1 MMPAHYAVSDAAI
14 VLVTI
19 FAGNALWRSGRHLSA
34 FAMACFGVAAF
45 IGVVRFG
52 AGLQD
57 QLAAL
62 HGGASQLLGL
72 AGAVAILSGYLF
84 RPADRHIIS
93 IIALILCAA
102 TAIFLFAQPLLGP
115 VFLLALVIVFLA
127 SIVRPGPSGRTWLV
141 PIGCAVMLANT
152 LFIRRAAWLDEA
164 AAWHV
169 YHMVIA
175 LALAALAKGLMSTE
189 RDAH

>member
-1 MMPAHYAVSDAAI
+1 MPAHYALSDAAI

-19 FAGNALWRSGRHLSA
+19 FAGNALWRNGRHLPA

-52 AGLQD
+52 AGLQA

-62 HGGASQLLGL
+62 HAGASQLLGL

-84 RPADRHIIS
+84 RPADRHKIS
-93 IIALILCAA
+93 IIALILSAA

-115 VFLLALVIVFLA
+115 VFLLALVIMLFA
-127 SIVRPGPSGRTWLV
+127 SIARPGPLGRCWLI
-141 PIGCAVMLANT
+141 PAGCALMLADT

-164 AAWHV
+164 VAWHM
-169 YHMVIA
+169 YHVVIA
-175 LALAALAKGLMSTE
+175 FALAALAKGLMPTE

>member
-1 MMPAHYAVSDAAI
+1 MMPAHYALSDAAI

-19 FAGNALWRSGRHLSA
+19 IAGNALWRHGRQLPA

-45 IGVVRFG
+45 IGLVRFG
-52 AGLQD
+52 GGLQD
-57 QLAAL
+57 HLAAL
-62 HGGASQLLGL
+62 HAGASQLLGI

-84 RPADRHIIS
+84 RPADRHMIW

-102 TAIFLFAQPLLGP
+102 TAIFLLAQPLLGP

-127 SIVRPGPSGRTWLV
+127 SIVRPGPLGRTWLV
-141 PIGCAVMLANT
+141 PVGCALMLANT

-164 AAWHV
+164 VAWHV
-169 YHMVIA
+169 YHLVVA
-175 LALAALAKGLMSTE
+175 LALAALAKGLMSNE
-189 RDAH
+189 RGAY

>member
-1 MMPAHYAVSDAAI
+1 MMPAHYALSDAAI

-19 FAGNALWRSGRHLSA
+19 FAGNALWRSGRHLPA

-62 HGGASQLLGL
+62 HAGASQLLGL
-72 AGAVAILSGYLF
+72 AGAVAILSSYLF
-84 RPADRHIIS
+84 HPADRHIIS

-102 TAIFLFAQPLLGP
+102 SAIFLLAQPLLGP
-115 VFLLALVIVFLA
+115 VFLLALVIMLFA
-127 SIVRPGPSGRTWLV
+127 SIARPGPLGRSWLV
-141 PIGCAVMLANT
+141 PIGCALMLADT

-164 AAWHV
+164 IAWHV
-169 YHMVIA
+169 YHVAIA
-175 LALAALAKGLMSTE
+175 LALAALAKGLLSAE
-189 RDAH
+189 RRVN

>member
-1 MMPAHYAVSDAAI
+1 
-14 VLVTI
+14 
-19 FAGNALWRSGRHLSA
+19 
-34 FAMACFGVAAF
+34 MACFGVAAF

-57 QLAAL
+57 AFAAL

-72 AGAVAILSGYLF
+72 AGAVAMLSGYLF

-93 IIALILCAA
+93 IIALILCTA

-115 VFLLALVIVFLA
+115 IFLLALVIMLFA
-127 SIVRPGPSGRTWLV
+127 SIARPGPLGRSWLI
-141 PIGCAVMLANT
+141 PAGCALMLADT

-164 AAWHV
+164 VSWHM
-169 YHMVIA
+169 YHVLIA
-175 LALAALAKGLMSTE
+175 LALAALAKGLVSTE
-189 RDAH
+189 PDAH

>member
-1 MMPAHYAVSDAAI
+1 MPAHYALSDAAI

-19 FAGNALWRSGRHLSA
+19 FAGNALWRNGRNLPA
-34 FAMACFGVAAF
+34 FAMACFGVAAL

-57 QLAAL
+57 ALAAL
-62 HGGASQLLGL
+62 HAGASQLLGL
-72 AGAVAILSGYLF
+72 AGAVAILSSYLF
-84 RPADRHIIS
+84 RPAGRHIIS

-102 TAIFLFAQPLLGP
+102 TAILLFAQPLLGP
-115 VFLLALVIVFLA
+115 VFLLALVIMLFA
-127 SIVRPGPSGRTWLV
+127 SVARPDPAARSWLI
-141 PIGCAVMLANT
+141 PAGCALMLADT

-164 AAWHV
+164 VSWHI
-169 YHMVIA
+169 YHVLIA

>member
-1 MMPAHYAVSDAAI
+1 
-14 VLVTI
+14 
-19 FAGNALWRSGRHLSA
+19 
-34 FAMACFGVAAF
+34 MACFGAAAF

-62 HGGASQLLGL
+62 HAGASQLLGL
-72 AGAVAILSGYLF
+72 AGAVAILSSYLF

-102 TAIFLFAQPLLGP
+102 TAIFLLAQPLLGP
-115 VFLLALVIVFLA
+115 VFLLALVIMLFA
-127 SIVRPGPSGRTWLV
+127 SVARPGPLARSWLI
-141 PIGCAVMLANT
+141 PAGCALMLADT

-164 AAWHV
+164 VSWHM
-169 YHMVIA
+169 YHVLIA

-189 RDAH
+189 RGAR

>member
-1 MMPAHYAVSDAAI
+1 MMPAHYALSDAAI

-19 FAGNALWRSGRHLSA
+19 LAGNALWRNGRHLPA
-34 FAMACFGVAAF
+34 FAMACFGLAAF

-52 AGLQD
+52 AGLQE

-102 TAIFLFAQPLLGP
+102 TAIFLLAQPLLGP
-115 VFLLALVIVFLA
+115 VFLLALVTMLFA
-127 SIVRPGPSGRTWLV
+127 SIARPGPLGRSWLI
-141 PIGCAVMLANT
+141 PAGCALMLADT

-164 AAWHV
+164 VAWHV
-169 YHMVIA
+169 YHVVIA
-175 LALAALAKGLMSTE
+175 LALAALAKGLLSAE
-189 RDAH
+189 RRVN

>member
-1 MMPAHYAVSDAAI
+1 MMPAHYALSDAAI

-19 FAGNALWRSGRHLSA
+19 IAGNALWRHGRQLPA

-45 IGVVRFG
+45 IGLVRFG
-52 AGLQD
+52 GGLQD
-57 QLAAL
+57 HLAAL
-62 HGGASQLLGL
+62 HAGASQLLGI

-84 RPADRHIIS
+84 RPADRHMIW

-102 TAIFLFAQPLLGP
+102 TAIFLLAQPLLGP

-127 SIVRPGPSGRTWLV
+127 SIVRPGPLGRTWLV
-141 PIGCAVMLANT
+141 PVGCALMLANT

-164 AAWHV
+164 VAWHV
-169 YHMVIA
+169 YHLVVA
-175 LALAALAKGLMSTE
+175 FALAALAKGLMSNE
-189 RDAH
+189 RGAH

>member
-1 MMPAHYAVSDAAI
+1 MMPAHYALSDAAI

-19 FAGNALWRSGRHLSA
+19 IAGNALWRHGRQLPA

-45 IGVVRFG
+45 IGLVRFG
-52 AGLQD
+52 GGLQD
-57 QLAAL
+57 HLAAL
-62 HGGASQLLGL
+62 HAGASQLLGI

-84 RPADRHIIS
+84 RPADRHMIW

-102 TAIFLFAQPLLGP
+102 TAIFLLAQPLLGP

-127 SIVRPGPSGRTWLV
+127 SIVRPGPLGRTWLV
-141 PIGCAVMLANT
+141 PVGCALMLANT

-164 AAWHV
+164 VAWHV
-169 YHMVIA
+169 YHLVVA
-175 LALAALAKGLMSTE
+175 LALAALAKGLMSNE
-189 RDAH
+189 RGAH

>member
-1 MMPAHYAVSDAAI
+1 MPAHYALSDAAI

-19 FAGNALWRSGRHLSA
+19 FAGNTLWRNGRHLPA

-45 IGVVRFG
+45 IGAVRFG

-62 HGGASQLLGL
+62 HAGASQLLGL
-72 AGAVAILSGYLF
+72 AGAVAILSSYLF

-102 TAIFLFAQPLLGP
+102 SAIFLLAQPLLGP
-115 VFLLALVIVFLA
+115 VFLLALVIMLFA
-127 SIVRPGPSGRTWLV
+127 SVARPGPVARSWLI
-141 PIGCAVMLANT
+141 PAGCALMLADT

-164 AAWHV
+164 VSWHI
-169 YHMVIA
+169 YHVVIA

>member
-1 MMPAHYAVSDAAI
+1 MPAHYALSDAAI

-19 FAGNALWRSGRHLSA
+19 FAGNTLWRNGRHLPA

-45 IGVVRFG
+45 IGAVRFG

-62 HGGASQLLGL
+62 HAGASQLLGL
-72 AGAVAILSGYLF
+72 AGAVAILSSYLF

-115 VFLLALVIVFLA
+115 VFLLALVIMLFA
-127 SIVRPGPSGRTWLV
+127 SVARPGPVARSWLI
-141 PIGCAVMLANT
+141 PAGCALMRADT
-152 LFIRRAAWLDEA
+152 LFIRRAAWLA
-164 AAWHV
+164 GAVSWHI
-169 YHMVIA
+169 YHVVIA

>member
-1 MMPAHYAVSDAAI
+1 MPAHYALSDAAI

-19 FAGNALWRSGRHLSA
+19 FTGNALWRNGRHLPA

-45 IGVVRFG
+45 IGLVRCG
-52 AGLQD
+52 GGLQD
-57 QLAAL
+57 HLAAL
-62 HGGASQLLGL
+62 HAGASQLLGI

-84 RPADRHIIS
+84 RPADRHMIW

-102 TAIFLFAQPLLGP
+102 TAIFLLAQPLLGP

-127 SIVRPGPSGRTWLV
+127 SIVRPGPLGRTWLV
-141 PIGCAVMLANT
+141 PVGCALMLANT

-164 AAWHV
+164 VAWHV
-169 YHMVIA
+169 YHLVVA
-175 LALAALAKGLMSTE
+175 LALAALAKGLMSNE
-189 RDAH
+189 RGAH